1 MRHHIAVKFMAVF
14 LAALSLFAAAA
25 SAIGV
30 ICLASENLY
39 EDSVDKLYEEEMAA
53 TCREFSVN
61 LIHRYA
67 TLELGNI
74 PENYLQT
81 YHNTQ
86 VLYNTFEYGQYF
98 YVIRN
103 ENGAVVESTVTGD
116 LAEAAKYEINVTDI
130 RYRRLVQGAAGTTEG
145 ADAADTVE
153 DSGILDGSPN
163 TMPNPSEPS
172 ASGEDTVNTPESTPG
187 TETDAAQTPAVVS
200 EEDQPKTYQ
209 DGYYDY
215 ELDTYVELQYQFAN
229 LPPYTVELYLLPD
242 AVPDDPLWNILKT
255 VWQYRYDLFY
265 SLGIG
270 LFLFAATAV
279 YLCCAAGRSPKSDE
293 IRPGGLNR
301 IPLDLYAFVTFL
313 GSVFVL
319 SIGFEAIYFL
329 ARYQPQLLTPFIALT
344 GYGICLVIV
353 GFFFACA
360 AQFKTPQGFWW
371 RHSVTG
377 FVLIR
382 IVRFIR
388 LILRGLRSV
397 ARMLPV
403 IWQWLLTAFVMVLC
417 VAVSLLMLII
427 SHGIFQ
433 VFWLLVFAATVL
445 GCIAV
450 VCYGGWC
457 FGTLIRGAQYMAQGN
472 LYYQIPTRY
481 LFGAFRDFAIQLNSL
496 AGAAQIAAQRQL
508 RSERM
513 KTELITNVSH
523 DIKTP
528 LTSIIN
534 YVDLL
539 KLPHTDEEAGQYLEV
554 IDRQSQRLKKLV
566 EDLMEMSKAS
576 TGNMTVEVSRM
587 DAAETINQVLG
598 EFSDKLARAGLTPV
612 FRAPEETVYMMA
624 DGRLVWRVMSNLLGN
639 AVKYAMPNTRLYID
653 LLSLEGR
660 VIISLKNI
668 SREELNVNADELLE
682 RFVRGDLSRNTE
694 GSGLG
699 LNIAQ
704 SLMELQKGKLQL
716 LVDGDLFKVNL
727 VFPSA

>member
-1 MRHHIAVKFMAVF
+1 MRHHIAVKFIAVF

-30 ICLASENLY
+30 IGLASLNLY
-39 EDSVDKLYEEEMAA
+39 EDSVDKLYEEEMAGTRRQFA
-53 TCREFSVN
+53 VD

-74 PENYLQT
+74 PKNYMHT
-81 YHNTQ
+81 YYDTQ
-86 VLYNTFEYGQYF
+86 RLYSTFENGQYF
-98 YVIRN
+98 YVIRD
-103 ENGAVVESTVTGD
+103 ENGNAVESTLTGN
-116 LAEAAKYEINVTDI
+116 LENAKKYEINVTDM
-130 RYRRLVQGAAGTTEG
+130 RYRRLIQGVPGITDTQDPVAPEGTVPVQSSPIDIPDDPPLGTE
-145 ADAADTVE
+145 AEE
-153 DSGILDGSPN
+153 DSGSEGGNDADAEAELSQSP
-163 TMPNPSEPS
+163 
-172 ASGEDTVNTPESTPG
+172 ASV
-187 TETDAAQTPAVVS
+187 TETEP
-200 EEDQPKTYQ
+200 PKTYQ

-215 ELDTYVELQYQFAN
+215 ELDTFVELQYQFDN

-242 AVPDDPLWNILKT
+242 AIPDDPLWSILKT
-255 VWQYRYDLFY
+255 VWEYRYDLFY
-265 SLGIG
+265 GLGIG
-270 LFLFAATAV
+270 LFLFAAFAV
-279 YLCCAAGRSPKSDE
+279 YLCCTAGRSPKSDE

-301 IPLDLYAFVTFL
+301 LPLDLYAVVLCL
-313 GSVFVL
+313 GLIFALAVGNSV
-319 SIGFEAIYFL
+319 IYAL
-329 ARYQPQLLTPFIALT
+329 ARECPQLLAPFIVLG
-344 GYGICLVIV
+344 GYGISLVIV
-353 GFFFACA
+353 GFLFACV
-360 AQFKTPQGFWW
+360 AQFKAPRGFWW
-371 RHSVTG
+371 RHSLIG

-382 IVRFIR
+382 IVRLCR
-388 LILRGLRSV
+388 LVLRFCR
-397 ARMLPV
+397 ATIRMLPV
-403 IWQWLLTAFVMVLC
+403 IWQWLLTAAIMGLSVGI
-417 VAVSLLMLII
+417 SLLMVFV
-427 SHGIFQ
+427 SHGFIA
-433 VFWLLVFAATVL
+433 VFWLLVFLGSVI

-450 VCYGGWC
+450 VCYGSWC
-457 FGTLIRGAQYMAQGN
+457 FGTLIRGARYMAQGN
-472 LYYQIPTRY
+472 IYYQIPTRY

-496 AGAAQIAAQRQL
+496 AGAAQIAAERQL

-539 KLPHTDEEAGQYLEV
+539 KMPHTPDENRQYLEV
-554 IDRQSQRLKKLV
+554 IDRQSQRLKKLID
-566 EDLMEMSKAS
+566 DLMEMSKAS

-587 DAAETINQVLG
+587 DATETINQVLG
-598 EFSDKLARAGLTPV
+598 EFSDKLARSGLTPV
-612 FRAPEETVYMMA
+612 FRAPEEPVYMMA

-653 LLSLEGR
+653 LMALEGR

-668 SREELNVNADELLE
+668 SREELNVRADELLE

-704 SLMELQKGKLQL
+704 SLMELQKGQLQL
-716 LVDGDLFKVNL
+716 LVDGDLFKVTL

>member
-1 MRHHIAVKFMAVF
+1 MKHHIAVKFIAVF
-14 LAALSLFAAAA
+14 LATLSLFAAAA

-30 ICLASENLY
+30 ISLASLDLY
-39 EDSVDKLYEEEMAA
+39 EDSVDKLYEENMAA
-53 TCREFSVN
+53 VRREFSVN
-61 LIHRYA
+61 LVHRYA

-74 PENYLQT
+74 PENYLQA

-86 VLYNTFEYGQYF
+86 VLYTTFEYDQYF

-103 ENGAVVESTVTGD
+103 EIGMVVESTVTQALTD
-116 LAEAAKYEINVTDI
+116 ATKYEINVTDI
-130 RYRRLVQGAAGTTEG
+130 RYRRLIQGAAG
-145 ADAADTVE
+145 ADAADPADV
-153 DSGILDGSPN
+153 GSDAAAIPPSDPSAA
-163 TMPNPSEPS
+163 TESEP
-172 ASGEDTVNTPESTPG
+172 TPNSEG
-187 TETDAAQTPAVVS
+187 AQTPAVAA
-200 EEDQPKTYQ
+200 EDDRPKTYQ

-242 AVPDDPLWNILKT
+242 AMPDDPLWNILKT

-270 LFLFAATAV
+270 LLLFAATAV
-279 YLCCAAGRSPKSDE
+279 YLCCTAGRSPKTEE

-301 IPLDLYAFVTFL
+301 IPLDLYAAVTAFGL
-313 GSVFVL
+313 TLTL
-319 SIGFEAIYFL
+319 SIGFEVIYFL
-329 ARYQPQLLTPFIALT
+329 ARECPQLLAPFILLA

-360 AQFKTPQGFWW
+360 AQFKTPRGFWW
-371 RHSVTG
+371 RHSVIG

-382 IVRFIR
+382 ILR
-388 LILRGLRSV
+388 LFRLALRGLRSV
-397 ARMLPV
+397 VRLLPV
-403 IWQWLLTAFVMVLC
+403 IWQWLLTALIMVLC
-417 VAVSLLMLII
+417 VGISLLMVFV
-427 SHGIFQ
+427 SHDIFA
-433 VFWLLVFAATVL
+433 VFWLLVFAVSVV
-445 GCIAV
+445 GCIGV
-450 VCYGGWC
+450 ICYGAWC
-457 FGTLIRGAQYMAQGN
+457 FGTLVRGAQYMAQGN
-472 LYYQIPTRY
+472 LYYQIPTQY
-481 LFGAFRDFAIQLNSL
+481 MVGTFRDFAIQLNSL
-496 AGAAQIAAQRQL
+496 AGAAQIAAERQL

-539 KLPHTDEEAGQYLEV
+539 KLPHTDEETGQYLEV

-587 DAAETINQVLG
+587 DAAETVNQVLG

-624 DGRLVWRVMSNLLGN
+624 DGRLVWRVLSNLLSN
-639 AVKYAMPNTRLYID
+639 AVKYALPDTRLYID
-653 LLSLEGR
+653 LMCLQGNA
-660 VIISLKNI
+660 VIAIKNI
-668 SREELNVNADELLE
+668 SRDQLNVDADELME
-682 RFVRGDLSRNTE
+682 RFVRGDDSRNTE

-699 LNIAQ
+699 LNIAK
-704 SLMELQKGKLQL
+704 SLMELQKGQLQL
-716 LVDGDLFKVNL
+716 LVDGDLCKVTL
-727 VFPSA
+727 IFPGA